1 MHHLPRSTHSASD
14 VSLSIMAIA
23 NYKLSNLR
31 NLVPALVLALSGT
44 NNCLASPFP
53 QSGEVSLK
61 TNVIKR
67 HVPTEPTVE
76 KLIDQG
82 RLHEARLK
90 LREQIAKEGERPRL
104 LLFEAMILYRE
115 KQHRESIRVL
125 ERILPQNDADPDV
138 HKLIGLNL
146 VAGGR
151 DDLAGAY
158 FEKAVELAPRDF
170 MARYYLCL
178 YQLTDRQRVSA
189 ETTCRITTQLNPK
202 YLDGYLALGVALEQ
216 SKMTQEAI
224 QTYLQACELAEQQG
238 SKTEAPFLYLSRLL
252 ISLHQFEQSLPP
264 LKKAVTINPKSP
276 EAHTAL
282 GQALGR
288 LGQYEQALQSLL
300 EAVRLAPNEKSP
312 HYLLMGIYQKLG
324 KTDDARREMQIFR
337 ALEEKEKQR

>member
-1 MHHLPRSTHSASD
+1 M
-14 VSLSIMAIA
+14 
-23 NYKLSNLR
+23 
-31 NLVPALVLALSGT
+31 LVLALSST
-44 NNCLASPFP
+44 YVCLASPYP
-53 QSGEVSLK
+53 QSGDVSLK
-61 TNVIKR
+61 TNVINR
-67 HVPTEPTVE
+67 HSSTEPTVE

-82 RLHEARLK
+82 RLQEARVK
-90 LREQIAKEGERPRL
+90 LREQIAREGESPRL

-115 KQHRESIRVL
+115 NHYSDSLRKLERVL
-125 ERILPQNDADPDV
+125 SLNDADPDV
-138 HKLIGLNL
+138 YKLIGLNL

-158 FEKAVELAPRDF
+158 FEKAVALAPRDF
-170 MARYYLCL
+170 MARYYLCI

-189 ETTCRITTQLNPK
+189 ETTCRTTTQLNPK

-252 ISLHQFEQSLPP
+252 ISLQQFEQSLPP
-264 LKKAVTINPKSP
+264 LKKAIAINPKSP
-276 EAHTAL
+276 EVHTAL

-288 LGQYEQALQSLL
+288 LGQYEQAIQSLQ

-312 HYLLMGIYQKLG
+312 HYLLIGIYQKLG
-324 KTDDARREMQIFR
+324 KTDEARREMQIFR
-337 ALEEKEKQR
+337 ALEEKEKQK

>member
-1 MHHLPRSTHSASD
+1 
-14 VSLSIMAIA
+14 MA
-23 NYKLSNLR
+23 NHKLSDLKSFIA
-31 NLVPALVLALSGT
+31 VLVLALSST
-44 NNCLASPFP
+44 HVCLASPYP
-53 QSGEVSLK
+53 QSGDVSLK
-61 TNVIKR
+61 TNVSNR
-67 HVPTEPTVE
+67 HAATESTVE

-82 RLHEARLK
+82 RLQEARVK
-90 LREQIAKEGERPRL
+90 LREQLAKEGERPRL

-115 KQHRESIRVL
+115 NRYQDSLQKLERVL
-125 ERILPQNDADPDV
+125 SLNDNDPDAY
-138 HKLIGLNL
+138 KLIGLNL

-158 FEKAVELAPRDF
+158 FEKAVALAPRDF
-170 MARYYLCL
+170 MARYYLCI

-189 ETTCRITTQLNPK
+189 ETTCRMTTQLNPK

-252 ISLHQFEQSLPP
+252 ISLQQFEQSLPP
-264 LKKAVTINPKSP
+264 LKKAIAINPKSP
-276 EAHTAL
+276 EVHTAL

-288 LGQYEQALQSLL
+288 LGQYDQAIQSLQ

-312 HYLLMGIYQKLG
+312 HYLLIGIYQKLG
-324 KTDDARREMQIFR
+324 KTDEARREMQIFR
-337 ALEEKEKQR
+337 ALEEKEKQK